1 MLINESAI
9 LLNLLSIALMGLL
22 AATVLLVLVWRL
34 TDRYIEQLSA
44 CAQKKLLWL
53 FVVAPWVVSIVCVFI
68 FLASL
73 FQSDRSFWLGKL
85 THWHHPY
92 VFHLDSWHGA
102 TLLLFI
108 LGVTYV
114 LVRKS
119 LKTIRHLHTL
129 SSITRFS
136 VDESRHWEVGR
147 DIVVLESQMPSAF
160 AAGLIHPKCYV
171 TTGLIER
178 VTGTELD
185 IIIEHERAHIKH
197 RDTQKKLL
205 FTVLT
210 SLFPKSVARCLNRLF
225 SVAME
230 QLADAHVS
238 KSYCEFDIAET
249 LIKAARMQSVST
261 SSVNPLMVN
270 YVTADDVDVRI
281 RALVTPHV
289 FRSSF
294 PLGYGLL
301 VIALTAIA
309 SAVAVD
315 GLHHLIE
322 AVFSH

>member
-22 AATVLLVLVWRL
+22 AATALLVLVWL
-34 TDRYIEQLSA
+34 FTARYIEQLSA
-44 CAQKKLLWL
+44 CAQQKVLWL
-53 FVVAPWVVSIVCVFI
+53 FVVTPWTVSIICVFV

-73 FQSDRSFWLGKL
+73 FQSDRSFWLGRL

-92 VFHLDSWHGA
+92 VFHLDSWHSA

-119 LKTIRHLHTL
+119 LKTIRHLNTL
-129 SSITRFS
+129 NSITRLS
-136 VDESRHWEVGR
+136 VDEARYWEIGR
-147 DIVVLESQMPSAF
+147 DIVVLESQTPTAF
-160 AAGLIHPKCYV
+160 AAGLMHPKCYV

-205 FTVLT
+205 FTVFT

-238 KSYCEFDIAET
+238 KSYCAFDIAET
-249 LIKAARMQSVST
+249 LIKAARTQSVTT
-261 SSVNPLMVN
+261 SNVNPLMVN

-281 RALVTPHV
+281 RALVTPHA

-301 VIALTAIA
+301 LIALTTIVS
-309 SAVAVD
+309 SAAVD